1 MQEETYQLVMYMVYQ
16 AYREEIISKELFQ
29 EIDQYM
35 CEKYN
40 PIFPVSEKLWREK
53 YLCDER

>member
-16 AYREEIISKELFQ
+16 AYREEMIPKNLFQ

-35 CEKYN
+35 CEMFN
-40 PIFPVSEKLWREK
+40 TTFPVSEKLWPEE